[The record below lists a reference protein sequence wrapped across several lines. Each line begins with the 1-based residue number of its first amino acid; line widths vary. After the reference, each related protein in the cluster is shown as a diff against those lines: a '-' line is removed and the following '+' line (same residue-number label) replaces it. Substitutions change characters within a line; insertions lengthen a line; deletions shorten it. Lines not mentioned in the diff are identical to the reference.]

1 MISVENVGV
10 EFSTKPLFSNAS
22 FVINGRDKIALV
34 GKNGAGKSTLL
45 KILSGQMPPTIGVV
59 SKSADTSVGYLPQ
72 VMKLADDTTLIE
84 ETRKAFALVE
94 EKRQKLIQIEKQLN
108 SRTDYDSKAYTELVE
123 IFTNLQDYIS
133 MIGGDR
139 CDAEIERT
147 LTGLGFLREEFSRP
161 TRELSGGWRM
171 RVELAKIL
179 LQRPDFLLLDEP
191 TNHLDI
197 ESINWLENFIKKSS
211 CGLVV
216 VSHDKAFINSV
227 TNRTIE
233 ISAGKVFDYKVKYEE
248 FTRLRAER
256 YQQQLRAYENQQ
268 KEIADTKAFIEKFR
282 YKATK
287 AVQVQSRIKQLEKIE
302 PIVID
307 EIDNSK
313 IRLKFPPCQR
323 SGDFPLVCENL
334 ECSYSEH
341 KVFSNVNLTLKRGEK
356 VALVGKNG
364 AGKTTFVKCL
374 IGEKDY
380 KGTLRIGHNA
390 TIGYF
395 AQNQAQ
401 LLDEAM
407 TVRDTIDN
415 VATGEIRAQIN
426 NLLGAF
432 MFGGEASDKKVAL
445 LSGGERTRL
454 AMIQLLLKP
463 VNFLV
468 LDEPTNHLDM
478 ASKEVL
484 KDAIDKFDGTVIV
497 VSHDRDFL
505 DGIVDKVVEF
515 SNGKVVEHIGGV
527 YDFLRTKEITSL
539 RELEVN
545 SKSNNTSDKSINSP
559 NDNQL
564 TYKRQKELKK
574 EKNKLEQKIKS
585 IEATIENNEIRLK
598 ELNNMLMEEENAS
611 NMTLVNEY
619 TLLNDE
625 NNNLTDEWEEMM
637 TKLENL
643 QT

>member
-45 KILSGQMPPTIGVV
+45 KILSGQKPPTIGVV

-227 TNRTIE
+227 TNRTVE

-415 VATGEIRAQIN
+415 VATGEIRTQIN

>member
-45 KILSGQMPPTIGVV
+45 KILSGQKPPTIGVV

-248 FTRLRAER
+248 FTRLREER

-415 VATGEIRAQIN
+415 VATGEIRTQIN

-545 SKSNNTSDKSINSP
+545 SKSNNTSDKSTNSP